1 MSYVYPAARELAGKP
16 KVGDQECVALV
27 RHFTHAPNTA
37 AWKQGAK
44 VLGNRSIPIG
54 TAIATFERGRWP
66 GRRKGNHSALYLGQ
80 VSDGIYVI
88 DQWPKSG
95 RSTIAKRFI
104 AVKRVND
111 DGSFEQPSDNAAA
124 FSVIE

>member
-1 MSYVYPAARELAGKP
+1 M
-16 KVGDQECVALV
+16 
-27 RHFTHAPNTA
+27 
-37 AWKQGAK
+37 
-44 VLGNRSIPIG
+44 LGNRSIPIG
-54 TAIATFERGRWP
+54 TAIATFEHGKWP

-88 DQWPKSG
+88 DQWPNSG

-104 AVKRVND
+104 PLKKVNA
-111 DGSFEQPSDNAAA
+111 DGSFERPSDNAAA